1 MTTQAVLGKVRSTA
15 NRMSPKERAE
25 FARDL
30 VREVYDAEKFN
41 GAGGEGLDGR
51 DSEARRTFGRLVDVA
66 EDVASKLS

>member
-15 NRMSPKERAE
+15 NR